1 MSLRCLKLKEVLSL
15 LDLIRAFEGDHMLVG
30 VAVWLLLDC
39 KVLQQLP
46 FFYVL
51 LSFQEFNKL
60 LSIA

>member
-1 MSLRCLKLKEVLSL
+1 
-15 LDLIRAFEGDHMLVG
+15 MLVG